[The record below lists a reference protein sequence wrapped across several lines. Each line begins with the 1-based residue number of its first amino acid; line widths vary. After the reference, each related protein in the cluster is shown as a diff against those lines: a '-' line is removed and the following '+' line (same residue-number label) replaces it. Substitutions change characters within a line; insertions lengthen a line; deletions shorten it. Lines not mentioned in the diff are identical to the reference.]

1 MHRSRALS
9 FAAVSEQL
17 REARPRRWRST
28 WLAWTALVAID
39 LVSRASYLGPRLAT
53 ARGALNYLAASVALW
68 LSVRLLQLAPHR
80 ARLAL
85 FALLVA
91 LPMAI
96 EWAVF
101 GSYGQFV
108 APTDLSL
115 FFESPRV
122 VFQAAGEGGDR
133 YGSLAVFALA
143 TASALL
149 LPREVRPLRWWR
161 AGVAALVLAA
171 TVATGAVWWRASP
184 SLGHPQPAFAC
195 ALAGLMRRATVEAK
209 GRGRIAVPRAA
220 APAAGGLEAPLPN
233 VVLVVGES
241 LAASHLTLY
250 GYDRPTTPRLQAL
263 ADRGALLPFRD
274 AVVMGPHTRT
284 SVPYIMTGIEG
295 PDPSGRV
302 LRAPTVTQ
310 YAKSRGYHTAVVSAQ
325 EESWGELDA
334 LLREGADS
342 FRSGIAFAPRV
353 DVMKGADDLIVLEE
367 GVLPALRALAAPFFL
382 VVHMDGSHLP
392 YRSHSPPSH
401 KVFPEDGVNS
411 MGAYDNTIRVTDEVL
426 ARLFEAL
433 RARDPEAWLFFTSDH
448 GQPLGEGGA
457 FYNHG
462 YQSNVVKDPL
472 LVFPPPS
479 SDRATWRAIAEAPA
493 SACDLMPTILHL
505 MQAAPLDEAPTDC
518 VDWLA
523 GPPAPR
529 HRVVSAFTPTYV
541 EEPTMLV
548 LAPGGGRAVYD
559 MWRNT
564 VTLDDGVP
572 RPLADHPLP
581 PKIAA
586 RLGAVD

>member
-9 FAAVSEQL
+9 FAAVSDHV
-17 REARPRRWRST
+17 REALPRAFRST
-28 WLAWTALVAID
+28 WLAWAALVALD
-39 LVSRASYLGPRLAT
+39 LAGRASYLAPRLAT
-53 ARGALNYLAASVALW
+53 SRGALNYLAASVALW
-68 LSVRLLQLAPHR
+68 LTVRLLQVAPHR
-80 ARLAL
+80 PRLAL
-85 FALLVA
+85 FAVFIA

-108 APTDLSL
+108 APADISL
-115 FFESPRV
+115 FLESPRV
-122 VFQAAGEGGDR
+122 VLQAAGEGGDR

-143 TASALL
+143 TASARL

-161 AGVAALVLAA
+161 AGVAALVLLA
-171 TVATGAVWWRASP
+171 TIATGAVWWRASP
-184 SLGHPQPAFAC
+184 SLGHPQPAFVC
-195 ALAGLMRRATVEAK
+195 ALAGLMRRATVTAK
-209 GRGRIAVPRAA
+209 GAGRIAVPRVDA
-220 APAAGGLEAPLPN
+220 APTAARLPN
-233 VVLVVGES
+233 IVLVLGES
-241 LAASHLTLY
+241 LAASHLSLY
-250 GYDRPTTPRLQAL
+250 GYARPTTPRLQAL
-263 ADRGALLPFRD
+263 ADRGELLPLRD

-284 SVPYIMTGIEG
+284 SLPYIMTGIEG

-310 YAKSRGYHTAVVSAQ
+310 YAKARGYHTAFVSAQ

-342 FRSGIAFAPRV
+342 FRSGIAFAPYV
-353 DVMKGADDLIVLEE
+353 DVLKGADDLVVLEE
-367 GVLPALRALAAPFFL
+367 GVLPAIRTLAEPFFL

-411 MGAYDNTIRVTDEVL
+411 MGAYDNTIRVTDEVV

-462 YQSNVVKDPL
+462 YQSNVVRDPL

-479 SDRATWRAIAEAPA
+479 SDRAAWEEIARAPA
-493 SACDLMPTILHL
+493 SACDLPPTILHL
-505 MQAAPLDEAPTDC
+505 MQIAPLDEAPMDC

-523 GPPAPR
+523 GPPKPR
-529 HRVVSAFTPTYV
+529 YRVVSALTPTYV
-541 EEPTMLV
+541 DEPTMLV
-548 LAPGGGRAVYD
+548 LGPRGERAVYD
-559 MWRNT
+559 VWRST
-564 VTLDDGVP
+564 VTLDDGAV
-572 RPLADHPLP
+572 RPIAEHPLP
-581 PKIAA
+581 PSIAA
-586 RLGAVD
+586 RLDVRHR

>member
-1 MHRSRALS
+1 MRDAL
-9 FAAVSEQL
+9 
-17 REARPRRWRST
+17 PRGWRST
-28 WLAWTALVAID
+28 WLAWAALLAID
-39 LVSRASYLGPRLAT
+39 LVSRAGYLAPRLAT
-53 ARGALNYLAASVALW
+53 ARGLLNYAAAAAALW
-68 LSVRLLQLAPHR
+68 VVVRLLELAPPR
-80 ARLAL
+80 PRLAL
-85 FALLVA
+85 FAAVVS

-108 APTDLSL
+108 APTDLAL

-149 LPREVRPLRWWR
+149 LPREVRPFRWWR
-161 AGVAALVLAA
+161 AGVATLVLGATIAA
-171 TVATGAVWWRASP
+171 GATWWRASP
-184 SLGHPQPAFAC
+184 SLGHSQPAFAC
-195 ALAGLMRRATVEAK
+195 ALAGLMRRATVTAK
-209 GRGRIAVPRAA
+209 GGGRIAVPRSA
-220 APAAGGLEAPLPN
+220 APLDPETRLPN
-233 VVLVVGES
+233 VVLVLGES

-250 GYDRPTTPRLQAL
+250 GYARPTTPRLQAL
-263 ADRGALLPFRD
+263 ADRGALVPFRD

-295 PDPSGRV
+295 PDPHGRV

-310 YAKSRGYHTAVVSAQ
+310 YAKARGYHTAFVSAQ

-334 LLREGADS
+334 LLREGTDT
-342 FRSGIAFAPRV
+342 FRTGIAFAPHV
-353 DVMKGADDLIVLEE
+353 DVMKGADDLVVLEE
-367 GVLPALRALAAPFFL
+367 GVLPAIASLSEPFFL

-392 YRSHSPPSH
+392 YRHHSPPSH
-401 KVFPEDGVNS
+401 KVFAEDGVNS
-411 MGAYDNTIRVTDEVL
+411 MGAYDNTIRVTDEFV
-426 ARLFEAL
+426 ARIFEAL

-479 SDRATWRAIAEAPA
+479 SDRAAWEEIARAPT
-493 SACDLMPTILHL
+493 SACDLTPTLVHL
-505 MQAAPLDEAPTDC
+505 MQAAPLDEAPMDC
-518 VDWLA
+518 ADWLA

-548 LAPGGGRAVYD
+548 LDPGGERAVYD
-559 MWRNT
+559 LARMT
-564 VTLDDGVP
+564 VTPSDGVA
-572 RPLADHPLP
+572 RPLANHPLP
-581 PKIAA
+581 PAIAA
-586 RLGAVD
+586 RLAPDGR